1 MCAVRVCLSVG
12 RVRRGVWLGAGR
24 PVVGAGRSVG
34 SLGVRWSRV
43 PVRCVREDLLESAWA
58 GGFRVGPYVRGPCG
72 GLGTGRQVLAVPGP
86 TGVPVGGA
94 GAGSRAAWTLR
105 ARTDVRGLMTTSS
118 PAVGCARIP
127 FLPMVCVVPVD
138 SGVCGQGRLSQPQG
152 PASFPLPVPSQSSSS
167 PSVFPLNLLPGVVG
181 GDRAVLL
188 QPRRFR
194 SHGRSPAAEGGASPP
209 TAFSVGTW
217 GGGGGCRLDVWPCW
231 YPSCSRECSW
241 ESSRCV
247 CLHP

>member
-24 PVVGAGRSVG
+24 SVVGAGRSVG

-43 PVRCVREDLLESAWA
+43 PVRCVREDLLESASA

-86 TGVPVGGA
+86 TGGPVGGA

-105 ARTDVRGLMTTSS
+105 ARTDVRGLMTTGS
-118 PAVGCARIP
+118 PAVGCARIL

-167 PSVFPLNLLPGVVG
+167 PSVSAQPSAG
-181 GDRAVLL
+181 GR
-188 QPRRFR
+188 
-194 SHGRSPAAEGGASPP
+194 GRGPSGTPAAPP
-209 TAFSVGTW
+209 LPLP
-217 GGGGGCRLDVWPCW
+217 REE
-231 YPSCSRECSW
+231 PSC
-241 ESSRCV
+241 
-247 CLHP
+247 